1 MAYDLSD
8 FTLVD
13 MLKCGRA
20 IRGVTASAVSLDDAA
35 AAIVGHLYDECR
47 SGATPGDRCA
57 LIRFY
62 KTRPFDNLEPGLRDF
77 AERQLGG
84 IRPRAGMKCLT
95 LVATRGVEPAWSDPQ
110 RSVGHR
116 AIPLPSE
123 RIVSEAPMISQ
134 LIREM
139 GLEMSQVVA
148 PDPIVIEENVGRTYN
163 VFHVE
168 EAHGSPYIPAQ
179 RDFVEPYGIRSVVGF
194 GGLLA
199 DGEFFAVI
207 LFSRG
212 RIPADSAARFR
223 NIALDVKAAI
233 HAFARPA
240 VSYRTPSQGD

>member
-1 MAYDLSD
+1 MAYDLSN

-13 MLKCGRA
+13 MLKCGLA
-20 IRGVTASAVSLDDAA
+20 IRKTAASAVSMDDAA
-35 AAIVGHLYDECR
+35 AAIVGLLYDECR
-47 SGATPGDRCA
+47 SGSTPGERCA
-57 LIRFY
+57 LVRFY
-62 KTRPFDNLEPGLRDF
+62 KTRPFGELEPGLREF
-77 AERQLGG
+77 AEQQLGG
-84 IRPRAGMKCLT
+84 IQPRDSMKCLT
-95 LVATRGVEPAWSDPQ
+95 LVATRGLEPAWSDPR

-139 GLEMSQVVA
+139 GLEISQVVA
-148 PDPIVIEENVGRTYN
+148 PDPIVIEENAGRTYN

-223 NIALDVKAAI
+223 NVALDVKAAI
-233 HAFARPA
+233 HAFARLPA
-240 VSYRTPSQGD
+240 SYRTPRQ